1 MKPEKQGKTR
11 YRVGATEAFKLVFRH
26 ARKRIL
32 EQIRA
37 IALIIIYM
45 VLFQVL
51 VLNIPLVDSGLIAFG
66 FVLVVFGLA
75 FFMEGLLLG
84 LMPLGEVIGIR
95 MPLKASMATILII
108 GFILGIGA
116 TFAEP
121 SIGALRMAGQSIK
134 AWNSPLLFLLLNKFA
149 AYLVYAIGIGVGLA
163 VVFGMLRFLYGWSLK
178 PFIFFSVPF
187 LLFISFFA
195 YIKPNLNQLLGL
207 AWDCGAV
214 TTGPVTVPL
223 ILALGLGIS
232 HVSRRGGKD
241 TGGGFGVVTL
251 ASLFPIFAVLMIG
264 FALSGKVQAP
274 MSEKQFFST
283 ENRENALFLFE
294 SEDAMKGYALG
305 YSSRASYLPLFDN
318 DEAQLDEFKSRLIS
332 DNVLREKV
340 FRSQN
345 EFEHWLINQD
355 DHELKVSYFG
365 GEEQLFDAL
374 YKGGGAGADVIEIL
388 KDFRRHSANAAQ
400 AIVPLSLFLILVM
413 FLVLR
418 EKLPRAD
425 EIFLGLFFAFLG
437 MVLFSGGIELGL
449 GKIGDQVGANLPA
462 SYTKIEMPS
471 ERMVIREFDPDIVNV
486 AIGDDGKA
494 KPFFYYEHKE
504 KHYKVPFEEKCF
516 NAELRQYEY
525 IPSRGPLFG
534 CGEQTKAG
542 LFVVLLFAFIMGYGA
557 TLAEPALN
565 ALGMAVEDITVGTFK
580 KSLLIQSVA
589 VGVGFGIAIGLAKII
604 WGLPLFWML
613 LVPYMLLM
621 IFTKLSSEEFVNIG
635 WDSAGVTTGPIT
647 VPLVLALGLGIGTQ
661 VGAAEGFGIL
671 SMASVCP
678 IISVLSVGLVVNR
691 RRKKALKA
699 LEADESRKAEEV
711 AA

>member
-187 LLFISFFA
+187 ILFISFFA

-274 MSEKQFFST
+274 MSEKQFFSA
-283 ENRENALFLFE
+283 ENRENTLFLFE

-318 DEAQLDEFKSRLIS
+318 DETQLDEFKSRLIG
-332 DNVLREKV
+332 DNALREKV
-340 FRSQN
+340 FRTQN

-365 GEEQLFDAL
+365 GEEQLFDAI
-374 YKGGGAGADVIEIL
+374 YKGGGAGADVMEIL

-486 AIGDDGKA
+486 AIGDDGKP

-525 IPSRGPLFG
+525 TPSRGPLFG

-699 LEADESRKAEEV
+699 LEADELKEAEEV

>member
-11 YRVGATEAFKLVFRH
+11 YRVSAAEAFKLVFRH

-274 MSEKQFFST
+274 MSEKQFFSV
-283 ENRENALFLFE
+283 ENRENTLFLFE

-340 FRSQN
+340 FRTQN

-355 DHELKVSYFG
+355 DHELKLSYFG
-365 GEEQLFDAL
+365 GEEQLFDAI
-374 YKGGGAGADVIEIL
+374 YKGGGAGADVMEIL

-525 IPSRGPLFG
+525 TPSRGPLFG

-699 LEADESRKAEEV
+699 LEADELREAEEV